1 LAIFSIFVTAE
12 ILAILRCVSIEKTP
26 PVSVYLTPI
35 LRFLSQTGLKFA
47 VTGVIIDSGSAG
59 VGAPARG

>member
-26 PVSVYLTPI
+26 PVSAYLTPVS
-35 LRFLSQTGLKFA
+35 RFLTQQG
-47 VTGVIIDSGSAG
+47 
-59 VGAPARG
+59 